1 MTQPQR
7 AKEHGPWLTWRP
19 LVCIAIL
26 STFLKVGGSL
36 LNIFFKVRKFCV
48 RERHLADHMAQG
60 VCVCVCVYVRARVH
74 VQVCACVCAACMSV
88 LVPTHLYQCPRACL
102 LLVVTAAGNNNIQ
115 LRVCLKKSDGTII
128 HSSYPTA
135 TNQTPT
141 GIVHALNIA
150 YGFPGNGAT
159 NFVAVFCAPKGP
171 GKLYCTML

>member
-1 MTQPQR
+1 MFHPRRPGRPHPGGGGQPEHR
-7 AKEHGPWLTWRP
+7 AAPAAVHGARAAARLTHP
-19 LVCIAIL
+19 GA
-26 STFLKVGGSL
+26 GGCC
-36 LNIFFKVRKFCV
+36 CV
-48 RERHLADHMAQG
+48 RVYL
-60 VCVCVCVYVRARVH
+60 CVCMCVCARARVRACAS
-74 VQVCACVCAACMSV
+74 VCVCACVCAACMSV
-88 LVPTHLYQCPRACL
+88 LVPTHLYRCPGACL

-141 GIVHALNIA
+141 VIVHALNIA